1 MRTKNILKFSI
12 LAVVTLA
19 TGCGGYS
26 DDEVAQARVDSARQ
40 KIRPTAT
47 DGLFDRAPGLQT
59 AEANGGQPLNL
70 IPSDKLVPLNT
81 ANGFEG
87 VSEDAYGAA
96 IAISG
101 NTVAVGAPDRDD
113 IGSNSGAVYIYV
125 NDNGAWTLEQKLIPK
140 DGATNDNFGFSLALE
155 GNRLLIGSR
164 RGGSG
169 GAPQS
174 GAVYIYERSGKVW
187 TRTKKL
193 DPANTGFEDFF
204 GYAVA
209 LHQDYA
215 LVGAPQLDNAGAKT
229 GAAFLYQY
237 NGTDWV
243 QLKQFLPATG
253 TANDFYGAAVAL
265 LPPTGAFS
273 VTALVAA
280 WDDDQAP
287 GENDGAVYAYVDP
300 DPVNNGQ
307 SWGLQAKLV
316 ASDQTPGD
324 TFGFAL
330 SAAGQRA
337 YISAPFRSDTCD
349 NSGAVYVFNRHS
361 GVWCEEAIITPY
373 DKNAGQFFG
382 YSVAGL
388 KETVAIGSAYDD
400 DGGDYSG
407 SAYVYSYKDSNWE
420 PQLKFV
426 PDGTSPLQLVGFSV
440 AMDGDKVATGAL
452 GDITNNINSGSAYV
466 FSATGAAPAAPPV
479 MSLKPTTENAQCS
492 FHGGSSSSRSSSW
505 FIGIAIAALG
515 MRRTARRVRFARG

>member
-12 LAVVTLA
+12 LTVLTLA

-26 DDEVAQARVDSARQ
+26 DDEVDAQVRVDLARQ

-59 AEANGGQPLNL
+59 AEANGGEPVNLVPSSKL
-70 IPSDKLVPLNT
+70 IPVNT
-81 ANGFEG
+81 ANAFEG
-87 VSEDAYGAA
+87 MADDAYGAA

-113 IGSNSGAVYIYV
+113 IGANSGAVYIYV
-125 NDNGAWTLEQKLIPK
+125 NDSGTWTLEQKLIAK
-140 DGATNDNFGFSLALE
+140 DGSTNDNFGFSLALE

-164 RGGSG
+164 RGGAG

-193 DPANTGFEDFF
+193 DPANTGVEDFF

-209 LHQDYA
+209 LYQDYA
-215 LVGAPQLDNAGAKT
+215 LVGAPQVDNAGAKT
-229 GAAFLYQY
+229 GSAFLYQY

-243 QLKQFLPATG
+243 QLKQFIPATG

-280 WDDDQAP
+280 WDDEQSP
-287 GENDGAVYAYVDP
+287 GEDDGAVYAYVNP
-300 DPVNNGQ
+300 DPNNGQ
-307 SWGLQAKLV
+307 PWGLQAKLV
-316 ASDQTPGD
+316 ASDQMPGD

-337 YISAPFRSDTCD
+337 YISAPFRSDTCAY
-349 NSGAVYVFNRHS
+349 SGAVYVFNRHS

-388 KETVAIGSAYDD
+388 KDTVAIGSAYDD

-407 SAYVYSYKDSNWE
+407 SAYVYGYKDANWD

-426 PDGTSPLQLVGFSV
+426 PDPTAAQQFVGFSI
-440 AMDGDKVATGAL
+440 AIDGDKVATGAL
-452 GDITNNINSGSAYV
+452 GDTTNNIPSGSAYV
-466 FSATGAAPAAPPV
+466 FSATGAAPAAAPV
-479 MSLKPTTENAQCS
+479 MSLKPPTENAQCS
-492 FHGGSSSSRSSSW
+492 FQGGWSSSQSSSW

-515 MRRTARRVRFARG
+515 ARRTARRVRFPRA